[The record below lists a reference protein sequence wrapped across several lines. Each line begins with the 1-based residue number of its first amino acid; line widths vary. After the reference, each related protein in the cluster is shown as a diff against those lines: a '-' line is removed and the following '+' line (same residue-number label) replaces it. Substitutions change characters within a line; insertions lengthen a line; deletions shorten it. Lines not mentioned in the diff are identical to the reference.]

1 MKYFVYSIVFLVLAS
16 FVNAQGFRSEG
27 REFYICSFYQP
38 LNDHNLWGTNIYA
51 NSIIVTSF
59 LETDITI
66 AYFDAASGKEDS
78 IASFHILPK
87 RTYQYPLDINRL
99 RMPEGLEVAQY
110 RSVHIKSKKPINVQ
124 YVSTGHGSGAG
135 YLALPVSCWGKEYVV
150 GSYEDNPGLGLKSH
164 INPQENQT
172 VGQFTV
178 VASQPGTLVSITPSA
193 KSRGGHPG
201 VFQGGIDGLP
211 HPYVVA
217 LEVGQCYQVQSVSG
231 FENGT
236 DDISGSII
244 RSNKPVAVI
253 AGHQA
258 AEVLYGD
265 ARGLDVNTSDMM
277 IEQMVPFEYLDNT
290 GYITIPFPE
299 PVGGNPNA
307 QGEHIRFFVLDSLTP
322 SGIFCNS
329 GSTFTPTHKY
339 SGSTLFNRTTPQHFY
354 SEEGKKFSV
363 IQYDLKNYGTHAP
376 LSSPSMSTVVPRSH
390 WRNAYLCST
399 PSIGTS
405 TNPYALAQTYFLT
418 IIGPKD
424 GILWDKIKVTEP
436 GGVTSSLSTIGP
448 VEKTYSSIPDFPDLK
463 AVIYKVTSA
472 KKSAY
477 PETFYLNAPF
487 TFTAYQ
493 LCDRGVAYSMDNFI
507 VENTSCQAISN
518 AMPAGMSLRNR
529 AVPNALTYTVDTL
542 CSGWRICVRD
552 NNSGGGIKMMT
563 LLEDPTSDLV
573 AGSNGRLVYKNCSFT
588 TQFEVNDRT
597 EVVLPGKDSQ
607 YCFTVQVDDPSHN
620 AFAPI
625 EVMDN
630 AGNSII
636 IELSF
641 KSAAISITPSP
652 VDSGLIFRYPRIGNT
667 VCEKYVF
674 RNNTNSPRAYNF
686 SGAKIAKDGDSW
698 FSLFSVEPPLPALI
712 QPGDSL
718 VMNICFTGKD
728 TNTRSTSL
736 ELSSDCFTTS
746 LPIRGTASTGIIEA
760 SDCDFAEVLVGTAK
774 CKPVTITNIGHADLV
789 LTKNWLIENTSS
801 NEFSFDTITSPKLP
815 FVLTPGTSVKMTIC
829 YAPVDGG
836 NDEALLRWD
845 SDVDLLYRNTV
856 KGFSLLKGSGLKQGV
871 VWDRRSHFFMAD
883 STMLVTARM
892 NLTNIFNVSSL
903 STTIRIEGV
912 DKNEFEVLA
921 TELGSFGD
929 FVIDPGDSIWVDVGF
944 RVDMTKPL
952 DQRYLDRKAQLVTE
966 GKADLLN
973 KQIVELTGGFTPL
986 LVSTQKA
993 SRRIQ
998 VYPNP
1003 VTNSVLELLFNSDMN
1018 GTASIAVYS
1027 LLGERVYQIDG
1038 VSINEGENR
1047 TTLSFSDIAQGMYIV
1062 KVVFSNEQFLTIFN
1076 KIR

>member
-1 MKYFVYSIVFLVLAS
+1 MKYFICSIVFLVLAP
-16 FVNAQGFRSEG
+16 FVHAQGFRSEG

-38 LNDHNLWGTNIYA
+38 LNDHNLWGTNIYT

-66 AYFDAASGKEDS
+66 VYFDPVSGKEDS
-78 IASFHILPK
+78 IADVHILPK
-87 RTYQYPLDINRL
+87 KTYQYPLDISRL
-99 RMPEGLEVAQY
+99 RMPERLEVAQY
-110 RSVHIKSKKPINVQ
+110 RSVHIRSQKPINVQ
-124 YVSTGHGSGAG
+124 YVSTGHASGAG

-150 GSYEDNPGLGLKSH
+150 GSYDDNPGLGLRST
-164 INPQENQT
+164 INPQENPT
-172 VGQFTV
+172 VGQFIV
-178 VASQPGTLVSITPSA
+178 VASESGTLVSITPSA
-193 KSRGGHPG
+193 KTAGGHPG
-201 VFQGGIDGLP
+201 VSQGGTDGLP

-217 LEVGQCYQVQSVSG
+217 LERGQCYRVQSVSG

-299 PVGGNPNA
+299 PVGGSPDA
-307 QGEHIRFFVLDSLTP
+307 QGEHIRFFVLDSLIP
-322 SGIFCNS
+322 SGIFSNS

-339 SGSTLFNRTTPQHFY
+339 SGSTLYNRTTPQHFF
-354 SEEGKKFSV
+354 SEEGTRFSV
-363 IQYDLKNYGTHAP
+363 IQYDLKNYGAHAP
-376 LSSPSMSTVVPRSH
+376 VSSPSMSTVVPRSH

-399 PSIGTS
+399 PSTGTS
-405 TNPYALAQTYFLT
+405 TNPLALAQTYFLT

-424 GILWDKIKVTEP
+424 GLLWEKIKVTEP
-436 GGVTSSLSTIGP
+436 GGIASSLSSIGP

-463 AVIYKVTSA
+463 AVIYRVTSPR
-472 KKSAY
+472 KFSY

-487 TFTAYQ
+487 AFMAYQ
-493 LCDRGVAYSMDNFI
+493 LCDKGVSYYLQNFT
-507 VENTSCQAISN
+507 VENVGGQAISN

-529 AVPNALTYTVDTL
+529 VVPNRLTYTVDTL
-542 CSGWRICVRD
+542 CSGWRICVTD
-552 NNSGGGIKMMT
+552 KNSGGGIKMMT
-563 LLEDPTSDLV
+563 LIEDPTSDLV
-573 AGSNGRLVYKNCSFT
+573 AGSDGRLVYKNCSFIS
-588 TQFEVNDRT
+588 QFGVTDRT
-597 EVVLPGKDSQ
+597 EAILSGRDSQ
-607 YCFTVQVDDPSHN
+607 YCITVQIDDPSHN

-625 EVMDN
+625 EVLDN

-641 KSAAISITPSP
+641 KSAAISITPSLL
-652 VDSGLIFRYPRIGNT
+652 DSGLIFRYPRIGDT
-667 VCEKYVF
+667 ECKKYVF
-674 RNNTNSPRAYNF
+674 HNNTNSPRAYNF
-686 SGAKIAKDGDSW
+686 SSAKIGKNGDPW

-712 QPGDSL
+712 KPGDSL

-728 TNTRSTSL
+728 TNTLSTTL

-746 LPIRGTASTGIIEA
+746 LPISGTAATGIIDA
-760 SDCDFAEVLVGTAK
+760 SDCDFAKVLVGTTK
-774 CKPVTITNIGHADLV
+774 CKPVTITNIGHADLE
-789 LTKNWLIENTSS
+789 LTNEWLMENTPS

-815 FVLTPGTSVKMTIC
+815 LVLLPGASVEMIVC
-829 YAPVDGG
+829 YAPIDAGSDDARLLWG
-836 NDEALLRWD
+836 N
-845 SDVDLLYRNTV
+845 DVDLQYKNTV
-856 KGFSLLKGSGLKQGV
+856 KGFSFLKGSGMKQGV
-871 VWDRRSHFFMAD
+871 VWDRQSHFFKAD
-883 STMLVTARM
+883 STILVTARM

-903 STTIRIEGV
+903 ITTIRIEGA

-921 TELGSFGD
+921 TERGAFGD
-929 FVIDPGDSIWVDVGF
+929 FVVDPGDSIWVDVGF

-986 LVSTQKA
+986 SVYDKKVSH
-993 SRRIQ
+993 RIQ

-1003 VTNSVLELLFNSDMN
+1003 IANSSLELLFDSDINS
-1018 GTASIAVYS
+1018 TASIAIYS
-1027 LLGERVYQIDG
+1027 LLGERVYRYDG
-1038 VSINEGENR
+1038 VDSHQGENR
-1047 TTLSFSDIAQGMYIV
+1047 ASLSLPPLAQGMYIV
-1062 KVVFSNEQFLTIFN
+1062 KVILGNKQLLTIFN